1 MNTKTLQ
8 ILDIIKSLPL
18 SEKFSLVELIF
29 KNIKEETIH
38 HENRTKA
45 RQAAAELLLAD
56 YEEGEDLTVFTVL
69 DTEDIY
75 EVK

>member
-29 KNIKEETIH
+29 KDIKEETIH
-38 HENRTKA
+38 DENRTKA
-45 RQAAAELLLAD
+45 RQAAAELLLTD
-56 YEEGEDLTVFTVL
+56 YEEGEDLTVFTIL

-75 EVK
+75 EEK